1 MDSPVKHFTAA
12 CGDYADC
19 VELLKAV
26 FKVAKKNAE
35 ELAEEM
41 DENAFLAKFDV
52 SLQAFLLKIAVA
64 DGEPSAEELLFIG
77 TLTDFGDLLLPLDI
91 EWKDLAD
98 ISKEQACSL
107 ADSALEAFK
116 GEFLL
121 TVAFVD
127 KLTGKDVY
135 SVLKERMLGI
145 TIDLAKADSDFRKEE
160 LMCAAKG
167 FIETFDSEYRAH
179 YEDFDE

>member
-1 MDSPVKHFTAA
+1 MDTPVKHFTDA

-64 DGEPSAEELLFIG
+64 DQIRLSSGILFRRAAIIA
-77 TLTDFGDLLLPLDI
+77 DRSRKLLLLHI
-91 EWKDLAD
+91 RL
-98 ISKEQACSL
+98 
-107 ADSALEAFK
+107 
-116 GEFLL
+116 
-121 TVAFVD
+121 
-127 KLTGKDVY
+127 
-135 SVLKERMLGI
+135 
-145 TIDLAKADSDFRKEE
+145 
-160 LMCAAKG
+160 
-167 FIETFDSEYRAH
+167 
-179 YEDFDE
+179 